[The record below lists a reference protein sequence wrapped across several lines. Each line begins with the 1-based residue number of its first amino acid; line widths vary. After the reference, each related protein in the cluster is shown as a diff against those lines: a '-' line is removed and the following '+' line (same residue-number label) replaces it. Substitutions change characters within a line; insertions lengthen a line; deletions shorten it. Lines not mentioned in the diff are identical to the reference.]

1 MQVQLRYFRS
11 TDLSRVYDLAC
22 RSLKE
27 QYNPSL
33 FIELSPYWRQGF
45 LVLEDMGE
53 IIGFVFGI
61 MVSTVEARILMLAV
75 EEKHRGKGLGA
86 LLCRQ
91 FFQECANKGVRL
103 VSLEVRASNLAA
115 QRFYEKMGFVQVGV
129 IEEYYSDKESGIA
142 LQLFL

>member
-1 MQVQLRYFRS
+1 LQVQLRYFRS

-27 QYNPSL
+27 QYNPSI

-61 MVSTVEARILMLAV
+61 MVSSVEARILMLAIN
-75 EEKHRGKGLGA
+75 EQQRGRGLGA

-91 FFQECANKGVRL
+91 FFQECGNKGVKL
-103 VSLEVRASNLAA
+103 VSLEVRASNLSA
-115 QRFYEKMGFVQVGV
+115 QRFYEKLGFVQAGI